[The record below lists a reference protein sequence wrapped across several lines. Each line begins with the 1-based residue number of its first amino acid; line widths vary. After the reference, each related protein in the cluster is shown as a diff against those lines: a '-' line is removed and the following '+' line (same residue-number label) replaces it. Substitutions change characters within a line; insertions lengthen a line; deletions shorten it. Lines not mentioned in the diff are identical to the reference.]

1 MKNNA
6 GFNTNAI
13 LKHITDHFSNT
24 LKETS
29 RDLLN
34 DAKNNTPIDSGNLK
48 SSYIIDLSKDT
59 EVKIINDATNPE
71 TGEKY
76 AHQLLVLGRTGFGK
90 GSLMLPNGI
99 LPVMENFLRSKSINY
114 RKF

>member
-1 MKNNA
+1 MKNNT
-6 GFNTNAI
+6 GFDTKAI
-13 LKHITDHFSNT
+13 LKHITDHFSSN
-24 LKETS
+24 LKEVST
-29 RDLLN
+29 DLLD

-48 SSYIIDLSKDT
+48 SSYVIDLSKDT

-90 GSLMLPNGI
+90 GSLMLPDGI

>member
-1 MKNNA
+1 MKNNT
-6 GFNTNAI
+6 GFNTDAI

-29 RDLLN
+29 IDLLD

-48 SSYIIDLSKDT
+48 SSYVIDLSKDT

-90 GSLMLPNGI
+90 GSLMLPDGI
-99 LPVMENFLRSKSINY
+99 LPVMENFLRSKNINY